1 MNSEPKKTN
10 ETPGSNYCEETP
22 KGKVPEGDKAVKQ
35 PEDEIITKRKL
46 ALRILQKNERR
57 KNNPL
62 IQSKLLLQI
71 RHFSLANLSYLQLF

>member
-35 PEDEIITKRKL
+35 PEDEDYNKEEAGFKNPAKKRETEE
-46 ALRILQKNERR
+46 QPV
-57 KNNPL
+57 NP
-62 IQSKLLLQI
+62 IKTPPTD
-71 RHFSLANLSYLQLF
+71 